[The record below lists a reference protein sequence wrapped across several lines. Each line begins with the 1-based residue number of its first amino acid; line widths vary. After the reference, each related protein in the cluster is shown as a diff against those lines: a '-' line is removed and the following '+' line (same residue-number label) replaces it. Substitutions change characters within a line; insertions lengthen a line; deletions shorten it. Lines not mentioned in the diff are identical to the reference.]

1 MAEVVN
7 LRQFR
12 KQQRRREAEKAAETN
27 RARHGS
33 SKAEREK
40 QRRESE
46 KARRDLDGKRLD

>member
-12 KQQRRREAEKAAETN
+12 KQQQRREAEKAAETN